1 MSEKRLK
8 ARLEDNHEEEI
19 RERWGGTPVYEEY
32 REKTKDYSNGRWA
45 AANLFMMAIFSEF
58 ADCMNAGAE
67 ASDSEVQALV
77 DKLQDH
83 ITSYYYTCTDD
94 ILSGLGKMYVADERF
109 KKNIDKNGEGTAA
122 FVAEAI
128 AIKTGV

>member
-1 MSEKRLK
+1 MENRKPP
-8 ARLEDNHEEEI
+8 LENNHEEEI

-32 REKTKDYSNGRWA
+32 REKTKEYSRGQWA
-45 AANLFMMAIFSEF
+45 AANLFMMTIFSEF

-67 ASDSEVQALV
+67 VSDSEVQNLV
-77 DKLQDH
+77 DRLQAH
-83 ITSYYYTCTDD
+83 ITKYYYTCTDD

-109 KKNIDKNGEGTAA
+109 RKNIDKYGKGTAA